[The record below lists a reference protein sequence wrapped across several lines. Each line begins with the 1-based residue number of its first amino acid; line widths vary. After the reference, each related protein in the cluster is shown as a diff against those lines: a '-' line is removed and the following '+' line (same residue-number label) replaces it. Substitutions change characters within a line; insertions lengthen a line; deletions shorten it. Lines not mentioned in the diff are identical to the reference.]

1 MGAVYAPAVNRVSI
15 LVAWLALSL
24 FSLIGCSGSD
34 SSSGEAR
41 AGASAAKASPR
52 SSAPVQTGY
61 ARRTV
66 KDCSFL
72 DGRPDL
78 LAAVSA
84 ADIRPSVRRM
94 PTLNHLGCDWKRDN
108 PSAVP
113 LVVDVWVYASAS
125 ESREADIAR
134 ARRAHRRAHES
145 APCLPP
151 VEGALR
157 PEGSGWEEACLKVF
171 EHEGMMFDVRRGN
184 VLVSVGYHGDITPD
198 RRQERAC
205 LQIAQLV
212 LEAIEWESDGVR
224 V

>member
-1 MGAVYAPAVNRVSI
+1 
-15 LVAWLALSL
+15 
-24 FSLIGCSGSD
+24 
-34 SSSGEAR
+34 
-41 AGASAAKASPR
+41 
-52 SSAPVQTGY
+52 VQTGY

-157 PEGSGWEEACLKVF
+157 PEGSGWEEECLKVF